1 MDSAIP
7 PASLGQVA
15 GDTGASLIIA
25 GYGIRRDNAGRYSLN
40 DLHRASGGAS
50 RHQPGFWLRNA
61 QTEDLVA
68 ELLRSADSQIA
79 PVAAV
84 RGGPLQG
91 TFVAKEL
98 VYAYAMW
105 ISAAFHLQVIR
116 AYDQL
121 VTAPQA
127 DPLAALQDPAALRDL
142 LLGYATRQIEL
153 EQTVAAQAPKVEALD
168 RIADARGAVCLT
180 DAAKALQVRRSDLIG
195 WMQEHSWIHK
205 REGTNWKA
213 YQPRIN
219 SGLLVHKVVTRGAGG
234 EERIY
239 DQVLVTPKGLAR
251 LAELGAGWW
260 KRPQALVGQRG

>member
-1 MDSAIP
+1 MAD
-7 PASLGQVA
+7 
-15 GDTGASLIIA
+15 LIIA
-25 GYGIRRDNAGRYSLN
+25 GHGIRRDDAGRYSLN
-40 DLHRASGGAS
+40 DLHRAAGGAS
-50 RHQPGFWLRNA
+50 RHQPTFWLRNA

-68 ELLRSADSQIA
+68 ELLQSADSQSA
-79 PVAAV
+79 PVRTINGGNE
-84 RGGPLQG
+84 RG
-91 TFVAKEL
+91 TYVAKEL

-105 ISAAFHLQVIR
+105 ISPAFHLQVIR

-121 VTAPQA
+121 VTAPPA
-127 DPLAALQDPAALRDL
+127 DPLVALQDPARLRDL

-153 EQTVAAQAPKVEALD
+153 EQTVAEQAPKVEALD
-168 RIADARGAVCLT
+168 RIATARGAVCLT
-180 DAAKALQVRRSDLIG
+180 DAAKALQVRRVDLIG

-213 YQPRIN
+213 YQPRIT
-219 SGLLVHKVVTRGAGG
+219 SGHLVHKVVTRGEGG

-260 KRPQALVGQRG
+260 KRPQALAGQRA

>member
-1 MDSAIP
+1 MSD
-7 PASLGQVA
+7 
-15 GDTGASLIIA
+15 LIIA
-25 GYGIRRDNAGRYSLN
+25 GFGIRRDDAGRFSLN
-40 DLHRASGGAS
+40 DLHRAAGGAS
-50 RHQPGFWLRNA
+50 RHQPGFWLRNG

-105 ISAAFHLQVIR
+105 ISPAFHLQVIR

-121 VTAPQA
+121 VTAPPA
-127 DPLAALQDPAALRDL
+127 PDPLAALQDPAQLREL
-142 LLGYATRQIEL
+142 LLGYASRQIAL
-153 EQTVAAQAPKVEALD
+153 EQTVAEQAPKVEALD
-168 RIADARGAVCLT
+168 RLASARGAVCLT
-180 DAAKALQVRRSDLIG
+180 DAAKALQVRRVDLIG
-195 WMQEHSWIHK
+195 WMQEHTWIHK
-205 REGTNWKA
+205 REGSNWKA
-213 YQPRIN
+213 YQPRITA
-219 SGLLVHKVVTRGAGG
+219 GLLVHKVVTRGTGD

-251 LAELGAGWW
+251 LAELLEQE
-260 KRPQALVGQRG
+260 RERGRKCA

>member
-1 MDSAIP
+1 MAD
-7 PASLGQVA
+7 
-15 GDTGASLIIA
+15 LIIA
-25 GYGIRRDNAGRYSLN
+25 GYGIRRDAAGRFSLN
-40 DLHRASGGAS
+40 DLHRAAGGAP
-50 RHQPGFWLRNA
+50 RHQPGLWRRLG
-61 QTEDLVA
+61 QTEDLVT
-68 ELLRSADSQIA
+68 ELLLAQGNSTDLQSSPIA
-79 PVAAV
+79 TVEG
-84 RGGPLQG
+84 RNGG
-91 TFVAKEL
+91 TYVAKEL

-105 ISAAFHLQVIR
+105 ISPAFHLQVIR

-121 VTAPQA
+121 VTAPPA

-180 DAAKALQVRRSDLIG
+180 DAAKALQVRRVDLIG

-213 YQPRIN
+213 YQPRI
-219 SGLLVHKVVTRGAGG
+219 SAGLLVHKVVTRGSDG

-239 DQVLVTPKGLAR
+239 DQVLVTPKGLAK

-260 KRPQALVGQRG
+260 KRPQALAVAGR